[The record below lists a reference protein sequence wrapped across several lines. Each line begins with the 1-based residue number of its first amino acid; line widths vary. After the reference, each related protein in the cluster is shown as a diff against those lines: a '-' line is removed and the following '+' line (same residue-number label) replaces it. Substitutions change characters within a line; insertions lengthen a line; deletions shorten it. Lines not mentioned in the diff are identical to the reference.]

1 MSRGAHECGSADG
14 SIAWL
19 DGLIVIVPRTTAP
32 VLDRSVPCLGL
43 RIVAILV
50 DYLITDVT
58 YVAILRFNYIA
69 TRFKC
74 HFPFSGARYTV

>member
-58 YVAILRFNYIA
+58 YGSTVTLDHARPPREAAI
-69 TRFKC
+69 
-74 HFPFSGARYTV
+74 G